1 MVMHPSRLCE
11 MSFFFWVPELSTAQ
25 SSVQVLPFNQVF
37 QPEVACKLSLGVSG
51 HPESVLFL
59 AWSLSSSKSHPS
71 LFFWQFTLKLW
82 DAVKAKENLSHRLGF
97 QICDWSLPCNDL
109 DCSILFVLV
118 LWWQIWT
125 IPWKSL
131 YFQYH
136 VGDPILFLIPS
147 LNKGSDL
154 KALTF
159 RLSLLVAQQVHW
171 TADSQ
176 VVSCG
181 IYLMVYQVVFLCE
194 RAT

>member
-1 MVMHPSRLCE
+1 MWNVI
-11 MSFFFWVPELSTAQ
+11 FFWVPELSTAQ

-37 QPEVACKLSLGVSG
+37 QPEVACKWSLGVSG

-59 AWSLSSSKSHPS
+59 AWSLSSSRSHPS
-71 LFFWQFTLKLW
+71 QFFRQFTLKLW
-82 DAVKAKENLSHRLGF
+82 GAVNVKENLSHRFSF
-97 QICDWSLPCNDL
+97 QICDSSLPCNDL

-131 YFQYH
+131 YFQYR
-136 VGDPILFLIPS
+136 VADPILFLIPS
-147 LNKGSDL
+147 LTKSSDL

-159 RLSLLVAQQVHW
+159 RLSLLVAQQVHR

-176 VVSCG
+176 VVLCG

>member
-1 MVMHPSRLCE
+1 MWNVIYFL
-11 MSFFFWVPELSTAQ
+11 VPELSTAQ

-37 QPEVACKLSLGVSG
+37 QPEVACKSSLGVSG

-71 LFFWQFTLKLW
+71 LFFRQFTLKLW
-82 DAVKAKENLSHRLGF
+82 DAVKAKGNLSHRLNF
-97 QICDWSLPCNDL
+97 QICDWSVPCNDL

-125 IPWKSL
+125 IPWKFL
-131 YFQYH
+131 CFQYC
-136 VGDPILFLIPS
+136 VPDPILFLIPC
-147 LNKGSDL
+147 LNKGSEL

-159 RLSLLVAQQVHW
+159 RLSLLFAQQVHW